1 VLLWYVGLSV
11 FGVATIFRSVGVDYR
26 LVALGSMLPLLL
38 DLPVGYRSF
47 GYTLLFPV
55 LLLAGVMLGTIGRPR
70 LLRRRLL
77 CLPIGV
83 FAGLILAA
91 AFTNQELF
99 WWPFL
104 GTSFPHESL
113 LPVWW
118 VVAIEELI
126 GLFVCWVLVGQYD
139 LWLPG
144 PRREF
149 VRTGRLVASPDETD
163 PRAGGPG
170 GTG

>member
-1 VLLWYVGLSV
+1 VFFWYVGLSV
-11 FGVATIFRSVGVDYR
+11 FLVATIFRSVGIDYR
-26 LVALGSMLPLLL
+26 LVALGAMLPLLL
-38 DLPVGYRSF
+38 DLPFGYRAY
-47 GYTLLFPV
+47 GYALLFAV
-55 LLLAGVMLGTIGRPR
+55 AMLVVVMVGTIGRPR

-83 FAGLILAA
+83 FCGLVLSG
-91 AFTNQELF
+91 AFTNDELF

-113 LPVWW
+113 LPATW
-118 VVAIEELI
+118 VVVVEELV

-139 LWLPG
+139 LYLPG

-149 VRTGRLVASPDETD
+149 VRTGRLKAATEP
-163 PRAGGPG
+163 
-170 GTG
+170 

>member
-11 FGVATIFRSVGVDYR
+11 FGVATIFRSTGIDYR

-55 LLLAGVMLGTIGRPR
+55 LLLTVAMVATISRPR
-70 LLRRRLL
+70 LVRRRLL

-104 GTSFPHESL
+104 GTSFPHDAL

-118 VVAIEELI
+118 AVVIEELL

-144 PRREF
+144 PRRELLH
-149 VRTGRLVASPDETD
+149 TGRLVVSTGD
-163 PRAGGPG
+163 PEPG
-170 GTG
+170 GGTC

>member
-1 VLLWYVGLSV
+1 MTVFLWYICLSV
-11 FGVATIFRSVGVDYR
+11 AGVALVFQSRGIDYR
-26 LVALGSMLPLLL
+26 LIAVGSLMPLVL
-38 DLPVGYRSF
+38 DIPFGYRAY
-47 GYTLLFPV
+47 GYTLLFAV
-55 LLLAGVMLGTIGRPR
+55 GLLVVVMLGTIGRAR

-83 FAGLILAA
+83 FAGLVLSG
-91 AFTNQELF
+91 AFSNSELF

-113 LPVWW
+113 LPATW
-118 VVAIEELI
+118 VVVVEELV

-139 LWLPG
+139 LYLPG

-149 VRTGRLVASPDETD
+149 FRTGRLKAATET
-163 PRAGGPG
+163 
-170 GTG
+170 